1 MIYFLLILI
10 PEFHDPMPALL
21 YVHFVKICYPQTIVN
36 QHPQT
41 AITFMVMFEVNG
53 RVIAVR
59 LREHK
64 EKAAYDH

>member
-1 MIYFLLILI
+1 M
-10 PEFHDPMPALL
+10 HALS
-21 YVHFVKICYPQTIVN
+21 YVYLVKVCYPQTIVN

-41 AITFMVMFEVNG
+41 AITFVVMFEVNG

-64 EKAAYDH
+64 EKADYDH